1 MEKILDG
8 KSQAYDEGKDAT
20 LTISSIQS
28 IVSKDGLTIMKTSGK
43 SVFLR
48 ALVVIVFFYELTS
61 GTEAAEKKP
70 SATTAVVNTVT
81 INGPPKA
88 VFDLI
93 TTARLWPQW
102 HPATKGVGGVVERP
116 YGLGDLIHE
125 RGQIGDK
132 EFQTTWKVVEH
143 VRPSK
148 IVLQSQT
155 VPTRIT
161 YTFTAGKGT
170 TAFTR
175 RLEYKADS
183 FAAVKELEKVMR
195 DQSEQAIKQL
205 KMLVEKLLSD
215 EAKPLT

>member
-1 MEKILDG
+1 M
-8 KSQAYDEGKDAT
+8 
-20 LTISSIQS
+20 TITTRIAS
-28 IVSKDGLTIMKTSGK
+28 
-43 SVFLR
+43 FLLA
-48 ALVVIVFFYELTS
+48 ALVVLVFCYDQTL
-61 GTEAAEKKP
+61 GTAAEKKP
-70 SATTAVVNTVT
+70 GGTTAVVNTTT
-81 INGPPKA
+81 INGAPKA

-132 EFQTTWKVVEH
+132 EFQTTWKVAEH

-155 VPTRIT
+155 APTRIT

-170 TAFTR
+170 TGFTR
-175 RLEYKADS
+175 RLEYRSDS

-195 DQSEQAIKQL
+195 DQSEQAVKQL
-205 KMLVEKLLSD
+205 KALVEKLLSD

>member
-1 MEKILDG
+1 VLRLKRLERKI
-8 KSQAYDEGKDAT
+8 SQRR
-20 LTISSIQS
+20 
-28 IVSKDGLTIMKTSGK
+28 KDGFTTVTTKTRSL
-43 SVFLR
+43 SLA
-48 ALVVIVFFYELTS
+48 ALVVLVYDQTL
-61 GTEAAEKKP
+61 GTAAEKKP

-81 INGPPKA
+81 INGTPKA

-155 VPTRIT
+155 APTRIT

>member
-1 MEKILDG
+1 M
-8 KSQAYDEGKDAT
+8 T
-20 LTISSIQS
+20 T
-28 IVSKDGLTIMKTSGK
+28 KTRS
-43 SVFLR
+43 LLLA
-48 ALVVIVFFYELTS
+48 ALVVLVYDQTV
-61 GTEAAEKKP
+61 GTAAEKKP

-81 INGPPKA
+81 IKGPPKA

-143 VRPSK
+143 ARPSR

-155 VPTRIT
+155 APTRIT

-170 TAFTR
+170 TTFTR
-175 RLEYKADS
+175 RLEYRADS

-195 DQSEQAIKQL
+195 DQSEQAVKQL
-205 KMLVEKLLSD
+205 KMLVEKLLGD
-215 EAKPLT
+215 ETKPLT

>member
-1 MEKILDG
+1 VTRKR
-8 KSQAYDEGKDAT
+8 KS
-20 LTISSIQS
+20 LLL
-28 IVSKDGLTIMKTSGK
+28 V
-43 SVFLR
+43 
-48 ALVVIVFFYELTS
+48 ALAVIVFSYNQRA
-61 GTEAAEKKP
+61 GTAAEKKT
-70 SATTAVVNTVT
+70 SATSAVVTTVT
-81 INGPPKA
+81 IKGTPKA

-155 VPTRIT
+155 APTRIT
-161 YTFTAGKGT
+161 YTFTAGKQT

-175 RLEYKADS
+175 RLEYRADS

-195 DQSEQAIKQL
+195 DQSEQAVKQL
-205 KMLVEKLLSD
+205 KMLVEKVLSD
-215 EAKPLT
+215 EAKLLT